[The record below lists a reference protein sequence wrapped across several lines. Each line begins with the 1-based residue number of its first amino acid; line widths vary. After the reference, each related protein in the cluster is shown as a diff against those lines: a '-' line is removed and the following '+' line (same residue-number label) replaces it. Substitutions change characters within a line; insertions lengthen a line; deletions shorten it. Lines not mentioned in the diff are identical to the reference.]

1 MDYADRILELRKSRG
16 LTQKQLA
23 DNTGLSEVGIQSYE
37 RRYRKPAHDAL
48 LALADYFH
56 VSTDYLL
63 GRTDNPKLHVFE
75 DYPKLSDRDFIDKLV
90 YFTRLDHAERLR
102 EAEQAGIKIE
112 NPDIEYSDLLLRRYH
127 RELLSQ
133 LIAAGVKL

>member
-1 MDYADRILELRKSRG
+1 MTERVYQDYENDKTKI
-16 LTQKQLA
+16 
-23 DNTGLSEVGIQSYE
+23 
-37 RRYRKPAHDAL
+37 PANAL

-75 DYPKLSDRDFIDKLV
+75 DYPKLTDRDFIDKLV

-102 EAEQAGIKIE
+102 GAEQAGIKIE